1 MEATKI
7 RPAVKVENLGFN
19 DPEFAADSSHVAQ
32 ATLTNPTGKEFTYTT
47 ELYLDVT
54 KVATSGV
61 SVPFAIPAGGSIPV
75 DFTVVMPAVEGTYHV
90 YVDVFCA
97 DAITSDNPT
106 GLIAHYQA
114 TEDITIVISPAIDI
128 GVISWA

>member
-7 RPAVKVENLGFN
+7 RPAVKVEDLGFN
-19 DPEFAADSSHVAQ
+19 DPEFEAGSSHVAQ

-61 SVPFAIPAGGSIPV
+61 SAPFTIPAGGSTTV
-75 DFTVVMPAVEGTYHV
+75 AYTVVMPAVEGTYHV
-90 YVDVFCA
+90 YLDVWVG
-97 DAITSDNPT
+97 TE
-106 GLIAHYQA
+106 LIAHYQA
-114 TEDITIVISPAIDI
+114 TEDITIVISPKVTI
-128 GVISWA
+128 GPIIWG